1 MILLTH
7 GYFLEDDDLKEQE
20 IMRPYVPLGILYIS
34 TFLESNSISNEV
46 FDAGTFIRLGYP
58 GEKGSDISET
68 IRHLKTSDP
77 GFYTIT
83 VIYRITGT
91 PLSNVASNSRISE
104 STSWV
109 GDTYRQ
115 YDFKRE
121 HSKQFYRYAVNWV
134 YNEVN
139 YNKTKRYG

>member
-46 FDAGTFIRLGYP
+46 FDARTFIRLGYP
-58 GEKGSDISET
+58 GEKGSDIRET

-77 GFYTIT
+77 SFYSIT
-83 VIYRITGT
+83 VAYPITGT
-91 PLSNVASNSRISE
+91 PLYNEVSNSLISE
-104 STSWV
+104 SSSWA
-109 GDTYRQ
+109 GGTDRQ